1 MFDGLHTV
9 AQGKLGLVYAITA
22 LAERG
27 YSISVP
33 LIDDQPYDLVADDGQ
48 RLLKVQ
54 VQVQV
59 QVKSTQ
65 YMPNGKDYVVQLKHV
80 HHNKTENI
88 IRHFD
93 NSLVD
98 LLVVVCSNKDIYI
111 VPSLEI
117 TARAGITLGE
127 KYAKYRIS

>member
-33 LIDDQPYDLVADDGQ
+33 LIDDQPYDLVADDGT
-48 RLLKVQ
+48 RLLK
-54 VQVQV
+54 V

-65 YMPNGKDYVVQLKHV
+65 YKPNGKDYVVQLKHV

-88 IRHFD
+88 LRYFD
-93 NSLVD
+93 NTLVD
-98 LLVVVCSNKDIYI
+98 LVVIVCDNKDTFII
-111 VPSLEI
+111 PSLEI
-117 TARAGITLGE
+117 TARTGMTLGE
-127 KYAKYRIS
+127 KYTKYKHRIMEG

>member
-33 LIDDQPYDLVADDGQ
+33 LIDDQPYDLVADDGK

-54 VQVQV
+54 V
-59 QVKSTQ
+59 KSTRFK
-65 YMPNGKDYVVQLKHV
+65 PNGKDYVIQLQHV

-88 IRHFD
+88 VRKFD
-93 NSLVD
+93 NTLVD
-98 LLVVVCSNKDIYI
+98 IVVAVCEDKSIYI
-111 VPSLEI
+111 IPSREI
-117 TARAGITLGE
+117 VAKTAMTLNQSVY
-127 KYAKYRIS
+127 KYKHS